1 LVNENVRVIISL
13 PTKRISLIS
22 QWKNIYQGF
31 THKMAAKASW
41 HWNYLTVTLCLLDG
55 ALEALRLRAALAR
68 DWRWWHRHPRP
79 PQFSVEL
86 GGVCVCDRAAGS
98 DDGDAGGAGRWYNQ
112 SRPTFKPTPTNVSV
126 ALGQTAVLRCS
137 VDNLRDRTVSL
148 YVSISAFV
156 LSLWAVVGTL
166 VHDQG

>member
-1 LVNENVRVIISL
+1 
-13 PTKRISLIS
+13 
-22 QWKNIYQGF
+22 
-31 THKMAAKASW
+31 
-41 HWNYLTVTLCLLDG
+41 
-55 ALEALRLRAALAR
+55 
-68 DWRWWHRHPRP
+68 
-79 PQFSVEL
+79 
-86 GGVCVCDRAAGS
+86 VCVCDRAAGS

-112 SRPTFKPTPTNVSV
+112 SRPTFKPTPSNVSV

>member
-1 LVNENVRVIISL
+1 VKKHLSGFYPQDGGESQLALKLPHCHPMYIRRRIRGFETACSISL
-13 PTKRISLIS
+13 RLTLTSSP
-22 QWKNIYQGF
+22 
-31 THKMAAKASW
+31 ASSAIFRR
-41 HWNYLTVTLCLLDG
+41 VG
-55 ALEALRLRAALAR
+55 
-68 DWRWWHRHPRP
+68 WR
-79 PQFSVEL
+79 VC
-86 GGVCVCDRAAGS
+86 VCVCDRAAGS

-126 ALGQTAVLRCS
+126 ALGRTAVLRCS